1 MSVTIPPP
9 VETATTPPAPPHH
22 HHHHDPPASWR
33 DKLTRRNV
41 AIGVV
46 ALWLLLG
53 LYVVPP
59 EEQAVETVFG
69 AVTDERVLP
78 GVHYNLPWPV
88 GSVHRLKVRQLQR
101 AVIGG
106 EIVDNVIGQVDPIQ
120 AQFLTGDQNIIQ
132 VRTVVQYSVSE
143 PVDYLFRV
151 VDVGPA
157 VRNAVEAELG
167 RQIASRTVDEV
178 LTTEKVAIQEIVR
191 QRSQALVDKYGLGAL
206 ISTVN
211 IEDVSAPA
219 EAADAFRDVAS
230 ARADASRIVNEAQGY
245 ANDIVPRARGE
256 AAQSIEAAGAYKE
269 RVVDQ
274 AQGDAARFTALA
286 REHQRNPAVTESR
299 LYLETME
306 QVLPRLR
313 KTIVDDN
320 GNLDLTIVRRR
331 EGSTGALERSQR

>member
-9 VETATTPPAPPHH
+9 AEAAPPPEPHSHH
-22 HHHHDPPASWR
+22 HHEHPPSWR
-33 DKLTRRNV
+33 DRLTRRNV
-41 AIGVV
+41 AIGLVV
-46 ALWLLLG
+46 LWLLLG

-69 AVTDERVLP
+69 AVTDERVPP

-88 GSVHRLKVRQLQR
+88 GSVYRLKVRQLQR

-106 EIVDNVIGQVDPIQ
+106 EIVDNVIGQRDPIQ

-132 VRTVVQYSVSE
+132 VRTIAQYSVSE
-143 PVDYLFRV
+143 PVDYLFQA

-157 VRNAVEAELG
+157 VRNVVEAELG

-191 QRSQALVDKYGLGAL
+191 QRAQALSDRYGFGVS
-206 ISTVN
+206 ISSVS
-211 IEDVSAPA
+211 IEDVSAPP

-230 ARADASRIVNEAQGY
+230 ARADAARIVNEAQGY

-256 AAQSIEAAGAYKE
+256 ATQSLEAAEGYKE
-269 RVVDQ
+269 RVVNQ
-274 AQGDAARFTALA
+274 ASGDAARFTALA
-286 REHQRNPAVTESR
+286 REHQRNPSVTESR

-313 KTIVDDN
+313 KTIVDDA
-320 GNLDLTIVRRR
+320 GNLDLTIIRRGR
-331 EGSTGALERSQR
+331 EKAGALNPAQP

>member
-9 VETATTPPAPPHH
+9 VETTEPQPETPHH
-22 HHHHDPPASWR
+22 HHDAPPPMWR
-33 DKLTRRNV
+33 DRLTRRNL
-41 AIGVV
+41 ALGLL

-53 LYVVPP
+53 LYIVQP

-69 AVTDERVLP
+69 AVTDERALP

-88 GSVHRLKVRQLQR
+88 GSVYKLKVRQLQR

-106 EIVDNVIGQVDPIQ
+106 EIVDNIIGQADPILS
-120 AQFLTGDQNIIQ
+120 QFLTGDQNIIQ
-132 VRTVVQYSVSE
+132 VRTVVQYSVAE

-151 VDVGPA
+151 VDAGPA

-191 QRSQALVDKYGLGAL
+191 QRSQALIDQYGLGVL
-206 ISTVN
+206 VSTIN
-211 IEDVSAPA
+211 IEDVSAPP

-230 ARADASRIVNEAQGY
+230 ARADAARIVNEAQGY

-256 AAQSIEAAGAYKE
+256 AAQSLEAAAAHKE
-269 RVVDQ
+269 RVVNQ

-286 REHQRNPAVTESR
+286 REHQRNPRVTESR

-306 QVLPRLR
+306 EVLPRLR
-313 KTIVDDN
+313 KTIVDDG
-320 GNLDLTIVRRR
+320 GNLDLTIIRRR
-331 EGSTGALERSQR
+331 QDTGSSLERSQR

>member
-9 VETATTPPAPPHH
+9 AEPPPAVEARPPAPE
-22 HHHHDPPASWR
+22 PPWR
-33 DKLTRRNV
+33 EKLTRRNV
-41 AIGVV
+41 AIGAAV
-46 ALWLLLG
+46 LWLLAG

-69 AVTDERVLP
+69 AVTDARVPP
-78 GVHYNLPWPV
+78 GVHYNLPWPLGGV
-88 GSVHRLKVRQLQR
+88 YRLKVRQLQR

-106 EIVDNVIGQVDPIQ
+106 EIVDNVIGQADPLL

-143 PVDYLFRV
+143 PVDYLFNV
-151 VDVGPA
+151 LDVGPA

-178 LTTEKVAIQEIVR
+178 LTTEKVAIQEVVR
-191 QRSQALVDKYGLGAL
+191 QRSQALVDEYALGAL
-206 ISTVN
+206 ISTVS
-211 IEDVSAPA
+211 IEAVTAPP

-256 AAQSIEAAGAYKE
+256 ATRMLEEAEGYKE
-269 RVVDQ
+269 RVVNQ
-274 AQGDAARFTALA
+274 AGGDASRFTALA

-306 QVLPRLR
+306 EVLPRLR
-313 KTIVDDN
+313 KTIVDDS
-320 GNLDLTIVRRR
+320 GNLDLTIVRRKQD
-331 EGSTGALERSQR
+331 SAGALERSQR

>member
-9 VETATTPPAPPHH
+9 VETAAPPPEPR
-22 HHHHDPPASWR
+22 DAAGSPSSWR
-33 DKLTRRNV
+33 DRLTRRNV

-46 ALWLLLG
+46 IFWLLLG
-53 LYVVPP
+53 LYVVQP
-59 EEQAVETVFG
+59 EEQAVETIFG

-88 GSVHRLKVRQLQR
+88 GSVYRLKVRQLQR

-106 EIVDNVIGQVDPIQ
+106 EIVDNVIGQADPLLS
-120 AQFLTGDQNIIQ
+120 QFLTGDQNIIQ

-143 PVDYLFRV
+143 PRDYLFRV

-191 QRSQALVDKYGLGAL
+191 QRSQALVDEYGLGVL

-211 IEDVSAPA
+211 IEAVSAPP

-230 ARADASRIVNEAQGY
+230 ALADASRIVNEAQGY

-256 AAQSIEAAGAYKE
+256 ATQLLEAAAAHKE
-269 RVVDQ
+269 RVVNR
-274 AQGDAARFTALA
+274 AQGDASRFTALA

-306 QVLPRLR
+306 EVLPRLR

-320 GNLDLTIVRRR
+320 GNLDLTIIRRR
-331 EGSTGALERSQR
+331 SDAGSALERSQR